1 MFKVFKM
8 ALEFIFSAQRG
19 GETMRN
25 EKFLGGDEQNPK
37 S

>member
-1 MFKVFKM
+1 M

-25 EKFLGGDEQNPK
+25 EQFLGGDEQNPK